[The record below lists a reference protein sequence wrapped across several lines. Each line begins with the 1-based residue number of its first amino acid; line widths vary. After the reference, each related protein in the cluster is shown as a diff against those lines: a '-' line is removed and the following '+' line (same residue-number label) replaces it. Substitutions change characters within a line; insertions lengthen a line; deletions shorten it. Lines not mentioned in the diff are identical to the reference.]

1 MPVQD
6 IETFKIEGTRNGR
19 PFVVF
24 NGPDEQLVSGLVMG
38 ADGGIGGTYAVMPEL
53 ILKIY
58 DLVQKGDV
66 KTAKEVQYDVFEII
80 MALCGTKGNM
90 YATIKEVLRRR
101 EHLNIG
107 GVREPLYNLV
117 DEDMPQVEKCVEMI
131 DAAMKKWI
139 G

>member
-1 MPVQD
+1 
-6 IETFKIEGTRNGR
+6 
-19 PFVVF
+19 
-24 NGPDEQLVSGLVMG
+24 
-38 ADGGIGGTYAVMPEL
+38 
-53 ILKIY
+53 
-58 DLVQKGDV
+58 
-66 KTAKEVQYDVFEII
+66 
-80 MALCGTKGNM
+80 M

-101 EHLNIG
+101 ENLNIG